1 MSSLPPNPPFLPPPP
16 PPPFP
21 PPPPGAGA
29 AAGPAL
35 PWELRNQ
42 IGFVNALVETVKLFA
57 TAPVEAWA
65 RTRVKND
72 LMEPLLFS
80 VVVSWIGIII
90 SNIYGMM
97 FKSSLLTMMPA
108 EYRGRMGWLG
118 ASAGG
123 SIFQMILAPLFV
135 ACGLFIGAGILH
147 LCLMVVGALTQSTAG
162 FEGTFRVAAYSAV
175 ADLAHVI
182 PFVGTLIA
190 FVWKLVLVVLGIVAL
205 HRTTQGKAVAAVL
218 IPVVLCCGCAVIA
231 IVFGAAAAFSTFNR

>member
-1 MSSLPPNPPFLPPPP
+1 MSSLPPNPPFPPPP
-16 PPPFP
+16 PPPP
-21 PPPPGAGA
+21 PPQSAGA

-42 IGFVNALVETVKLFA
+42 IGFVNAVVETVKLFA
-57 TAPVEAWA
+57 TAPAEAWA

-72 LMEPLLFS
+72 LIEPLLFS
-80 VVVSWIGIII
+80 IIVSWVGIVI

-97 FKSSLLTMMPA
+97 FKTSLLTMMPA

-118 ASAGG
+118 ASGGG
-123 SIFQMILAPLFV
+123 SFFQMILAPLFV
-135 ACGLFIGAGILH
+135 AIGLFIGAGILH
-147 LCLMVVGALTQSTAG
+147 LCLMIVGGLSQSTAG

-182 PFVGTLIA
+182 PFVGGVVA
-190 FVWKLVLVVLGIVAL
+190 FVWKLVLVVLGLVAL

-231 IVFGAAAAFSTFNR
+231 LVFGAAAAFSAFHR